1 MENVKYEEYTIQ
13 LNKEDMIF
21 LYTDGITEANNNY
34 EKFYGEDN
42 LRNILNKN
50 KDSNLENISDIVQDD
65 IKHVIGDVS
74 QYDDET
80 LLILKYE

>member
-1 MENVKYEEYTIQ
+1 MEFTFPKQNEGRAGESCFGEWDIRNHIQ
-13 LNKEDMIF
+13 I
-21 LYTDGITEANNNY
+21 NNNY
-34 EKFYGEDN
+34 ETFYGEDN

-50 KDSNLENISDIVQDD
+50 KDSNLENISDNVQDD
-65 IKHVIGDVS
+65 IKQVIGDVS